1 MPEPLW
7 RYDLFDSLLI
17 LWNPVDFLVSER
29 YTANKHFES
38 RDRTASSMQCDYI
51 YKLHLNIPFSNSFE
65 FINCYHNHHILELP
79 ISIYR
84 DEIADLTMEDIALA
98 IAMESLED
106 IDG

>member
-1 MPEPLW
+1 MKDILQINTLSQKIEPL
-7 RYDLFDSLLI
+7 
-17 LWNPVDFLVSER
+17 PP
-29 YTANKHFES
+29 
-38 RDRTASSMQCDYI
+38 QCAYI
-51 YKLHLNIPFSNSFE
+51 YEHSTYLK
-65 FINCYHNHHILELP
+65 FIKCFHFNHILELS

>member
-1 MPEPLW
+1 MKDILQINTLSQNIE
-7 RYDLFDSLLI
+7 LLPPKCAYVYEGSTE
-17 LWNPVDFLVSER
+17 L
-29 YTANKHFES
+29 
-38 RDRTASSMQCDYI
+38 
-51 YKLHLNIPFSNSFE
+51 E
-65 FINCYHNHHILELP
+65 FINCFHYNHILELP

>member
-1 MPEPLW
+1 MAEPLG
-7 RYDLFDSLLI
+7 RYDLFDSILI
-17 LWNPVDFLVSER
+17 LWNPVDFLVYER

-38 RDRTASSMQCDYI
+38 KDRTASSSMR
-51 YKLHLNIPFSNSFE
+51 LNCFHFN
-65 FINCYHNHHILELP
+65 HILELS

>member
-1 MPEPLW
+1 MNIAP
-7 RYDLFDSLLI
+7 I
-17 LWNPVDFLVSER
+17 L
-29 YTANKHFES
+29 
-38 RDRTASSMQCDYI
+38 
-51 YKLHLNIPFSNSFE
+51 E
-65 FINCYHNHHILELP
+65 FINCFHFNHILELS